1 MCAKI
6 ILLKFVQNNTKNNTK
21 FTQNTTIIIKK
32 NSIFF
37 DIFLLKI
44 VLNTLLK
51 NNIIFVTIF
60 ILILKYNNVF
70 ISIFVLVLK

>member
-1 MCAKI
+1 MWK
-6 ILLKFVQNNTKNNTK
+6 NTTKNSIK
-21 FTQNTTIIIKK
+21 FTQKTTIIIKK

-51 NNIIFVTIF
+51 NNIIFITIF